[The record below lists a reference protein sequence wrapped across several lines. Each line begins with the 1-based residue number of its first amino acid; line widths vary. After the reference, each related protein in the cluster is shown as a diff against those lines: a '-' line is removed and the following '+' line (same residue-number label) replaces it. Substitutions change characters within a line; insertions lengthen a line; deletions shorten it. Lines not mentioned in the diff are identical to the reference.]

1 MQSCE
6 RYCETDA
13 LHACRD
19 AAGRDFSVNSLAVD
33 PVKMLLHDCNGGL
46 HALRQFRV
54 ASASI
59 PTASLTSD
67 PIRCV
72 RCALTLLKH

>member
-1 MQSCE
+1 M
-6 RYCETDA
+6 
-13 LHACRD
+13 
-19 AAGRDFSVNSLAVD
+19 NSLAVD

-46 HALRQFRV
+46 RALRQFRV